1 MAERSALQNRL
12 TRIARPIEAALVHG
26 AFALF
31 RLVPLQAASAIGG
44 AVARTIG
51 PHIGVTR
58 RARKNLQRAFPEK
71 SAAEIETIIR
81 QVWDNL
87 GRVATEY
94 PHLSRMK
101 VFTPDAAIEVR
112 GTEHV
117 DAARARGK
125 PLIFFAGHLGNWEVS
140 AIAAKAFGVL
150 LHLVYRPA
158 NNPAVE
164 QIYREGRA
172 GIAAGLIAKGAEGAR
187 QAVRVLRE
195 GQHLG
200 ILIDQ
205 KMNDGIP
212 VPFFGRD
219 AMTAPALARLAFKF
233 DCAVL
238 PVQVERLDGARFRL
252 TVHPPLPLE
261 RSDDIQRDTLLLMT
275 RANAMLESWIRQ
287 RPGQWLWLHRRWPD

>member
-1 MAERSALQNRL
+1 VAERSALQRRI
-12 TRIARPIEAALVHG
+12 TRFVRPLEAGVVRGL
-26 AFALF
+26 FALL
-31 RLVPLQAASAIGG
+31 RLIPLQTASAIGG
-44 AVARTIG
+44 GIARAIG

-71 SAAEIETIIR
+71 PPEEIERIIR
-81 QVWDNL
+81 EVWDNL
-87 GRVATEY
+87 GRVVAEY
-94 PHLSRMK
+94 PHLSRIK
-101 VFTPDAAIEVR
+101 AFTPDAVIEVR
-112 GTEHV
+112 GTEIV
-117 DAARARGK
+117 EAARARGR
-125 PLIFFAGHLGNWEVS
+125 PIIFFAGHLGNWEVS
-140 AIAAKAFGVL
+140 AIAAKAFGVP
-150 LHLVYRPA
+150 LHLIYRPA

-164 QIYREGRA
+164 QIYREGR
-172 GIAAGLIAKGAEGAR
+172 GDIAAGLIPKGAEGAR

-195 GQHLG
+195 GQQLG

-233 DCAVL
+233 DCTVL
-238 PVQVERLDGARFRL
+238 PTQVERLDGARFRL

-261 RSDDIQRDTLLLMT
+261 QTGDLQRDTLQLMT